1 MEKLDPSV
9 VQQIAQVAIAFQQQQ
24 TGHEPQSVTVVLSGE
39 TLRITLHEAL
49 SPAEKALAQSPG
61 GAIQVQNFHRQLV
74 TNCVKALRQEIKRI
88 TGVEVREATAE
99 VETTTSTVVQ
109 VFTTGKMA
117 QVAVVPEAFEVSQP
131 QAERVELNNEG
142 APIDGWQARRCAL
155 SETRNDNC
163 SDKLDLAKTD

>member
-1 MEKLDPSV
+1 MG
-9 VQQIAQVAIAFQQQQ
+9 IAFQQQQ
-24 TGHEPQSVTVVLSGE
+24 TGHEPQSVTVVLSGD

-49 SPAEKALAQSPG
+49 SPAEKALAQSPE
-61 GAIQVQNFHRQLV
+61 GAIQVQDFHRQLF
-74 TNCVKALRQEIKRI
+74 TNSAKALRQEIKRI

-99 VETTTSTVVQ
+99 VETTTGTVVQ
-109 VFTTGKMA
+109 VFTTGTMA
-117 QVAVVPEAFEVSQP
+117 QVAVVPEAFEASQP
-131 QAERVELNNEG
+131 QAERVELDNEG